1 MQIEKITR
9 SYLVSILEE
18 EKIPMVSNS
27 LQLLREGKL
36 STPRSPLFKGE
47 SERDV
52 IDNYFNLLSRTS
64 GITHD
69 LYEYEKSRITKVGP
83 QGGYPPFDD
92 RKSSFEDYFTLPG
105 SINYSSSQIDDLA
118 KRVRDH
124 LFGGKRDLRPWSY
137 ERILKKGQIGGTLN
151 TNSGCPSYGRRS
163 DSTIQARA
171 IRDALSGKW
180 RDYPAILGSRGQRQA
195 DRFIFMFP
203 FSTNLIEQSFVNP
216 VLDAIRSNSVP
227 SFSAWEGF
235 DKVALTLTEQGISSS
250 KTKCSTDYIKMDKHF
265 GPDHFDF
272 VYRVLGPVF
281 QESVRTQLLETL
293 THCSQ
298 ISVLVS
304 TDKLYTGSHGM
315 PSGSGWTNLAESI
328 VSLAI
333 MFTVEDHYGEFAIK
347 QVLGDDGL
355 MIWNSIISD
364 FPDVFS
370 EHSKNFGLVS
380 SPDKQRVDEKT
391 CVYLQRFFDVRI
403 RTQLSGKSVVAG
415 SYPGILALNTAM
427 NPERFHDPVKWSSSM
442 ESLRWIMILEN
453 CNQSP
458 VFHNLID
465 YFIKGDKFKLGLVI
479 PGFLK
484 RGLSQAYKV
493 AKTLRDFVPTYT
505 KSSVERGIND
515 FAVVKY
521 LKTKRLR

>member
-1 MQIEKITR
+1 MKIEKISR
-9 SYLVSILEE
+9 SVLVSILEE
-18 EKIPMVSNS
+18 EKIPLVSNS
-27 LQLLREGKL
+27 LQSLREGKQP
-36 STPRSPLFKGE
+36 TPRSPLFKGE
-47 SERDV
+47 DESDV
-52 IDNYFNLLSRTS
+52 IDNYFAILSRTP
-64 GITHD
+64 GITSD

-92 RKSSFEDYFTLPG
+92 RKRSFEDYYTLPG
-105 SINYSSSQIDDLA
+105 SINYNSSQLDDLA
-118 KRVRDH
+118 TRVRDH

-137 ERILKKGQIGGTLN
+137 DRILKKGQIGGTLN
-151 TNSGCPSYGRRS
+151 TNSGCPDYGRRS
-163 DSTIQARA
+163 ISAIQARA
-171 IRDALSGKW
+171 IRDAVSGKW
-180 RDYPAILGSRGQRQA
+180 RDYPAILGSRGQRNS

-216 VLDAIRSNSVP
+216 VLDLIRSRSVP

-235 DKVALTLTEQGISSS
+235 DIVTSTLTEQGFSSS
-250 KTKCSTDYIKMDKHF
+250 KTKCSTDYTKMDKYF

-272 VYRVLGPVF
+272 VYRVLSPVF
-281 QESVRTQLLETL
+281 QESVRGQLLETL
-293 THCSQ
+293 THCSS
-298 ISVLVS
+298 IPILVS
-304 TDKLYTGSHGM
+304 IDKLYTGSHGM

-333 MFTVEDHYGEFAIK
+333 MFTVEDHYGETAIK

-355 MIWNSIISD
+355 MIWNSTKTD

-370 EHSKNFGLVS
+370 EYSHKFGLVS

-391 CVYLQRFFDVRI
+391 AIYLQRFFDVRI
-403 RTQLSGKSVVAG
+403 RTQLNGINVVAG
-415 SYPGILALNTAM
+415 SYPGVLALNSAM

-453 CNQSP
+453 CKQSP

-465 YFIKGDKFKLGLVI
+465 YFVKGDKFKLGLDL

-484 RGLSQAYKV
+484 RGLPQAYGI
-493 AKTLRDFVPTYT
+493 AKTLKDFIPSYT
-505 KSSVERGIND
+505 KSSENLGILD
-515 FAVVKY
+515 FSVVKY
-521 LKTKRLR
+521 LRSKRQS